1 MDGVAPVFL
10 LIAISLSG
18 VVNFGKSHQA
28 LLARDTTDL
37 GVMGFLVAATA
48 AIWTFDA
55 GAAVLLDGNGFRRID
70 GGGGNGDDEAL

>member
-10 LIAISLSG
+10 LIVISFSG
-18 VVNFGKSHQA
+18 VVNFGKSNQA

-37 GVMGFLVAATA
+37 GMMGFLVAGSAMRTV
-48 AIWTFDA
+48 DE
-55 GAAVLLDGNGFRRID
+55 GAAVLLDGKGFRRID